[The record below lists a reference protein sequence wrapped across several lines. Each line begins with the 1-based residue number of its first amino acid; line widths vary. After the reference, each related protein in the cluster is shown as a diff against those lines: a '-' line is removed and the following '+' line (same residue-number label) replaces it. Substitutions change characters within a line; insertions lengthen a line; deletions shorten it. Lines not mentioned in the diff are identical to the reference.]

1 MDILLPVA
9 ILGLLVFDFLG
20 VYRPLRNLPFPVAVQ
35 RSIEQYL
42 SGNSL
47 CMAEFTLMLPKET
60 LMLELVEASKS
71 QMGVEYFSQQVM
83 ALVPSQIFPDKLN
96 MQFTRD
102 ILSEKI
108 LGSHSAEAGFGSA
121 GAAIGDG
128 YRIAGIWGVP
138 LLASIFGVIL
148 GLTERF
154 VIGTSIWHLDVSI
167 FRIAIFA
174 GLCGWTFLI
183 IRSDLAE

>member
-1 MDILLPVA
+1 M
-9 ILGLLVFDFLG
+9 
-20 VYRPLRNLPFPVAVQ
+20 
-35 RSIEQYL
+35 
-42 SGNSL
+42 
-47 CMAEFTLMLPKET
+47 
-60 LMLELVEASKS
+60 
-71 QMGVEYFSQQVM
+71 
-83 ALVPSQIFPDKLN
+83 PSQIFPDKLN

-183 IRSDLAE
+183 IRSDLAELLQTILYNSVLPLLVVSALLPGEKHGNRRPFKVPRKQD